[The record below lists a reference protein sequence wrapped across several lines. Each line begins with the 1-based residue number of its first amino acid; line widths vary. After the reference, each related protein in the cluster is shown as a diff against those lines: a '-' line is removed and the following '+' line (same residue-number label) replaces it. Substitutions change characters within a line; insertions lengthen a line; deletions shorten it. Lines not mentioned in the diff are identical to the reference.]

1 MGHAGDGTHPNF
13 HNFLK
18 LGGDPLMDMGPYY
31 LTALVNLL
39 GPVRRV
45 TGSAGQLH
53 KEVTVHNPK
62 STRYGDTV
70 PVEAPTNVT
79 AVLDFHN
86 GAIASLQ
93 AAKESFGYK
102 PRLEIFGTE
111 GNMTV
116 PDPNFFWTCPWP
128 RQYNPHSIQHRTDKG
143 ASALARIYRGQPGN
157 RSGRYGLCGQNGQ
170 SSSGKRP
177 IGSARSG
184 YFAEHFLKRRYRR
197 SMFIF
202 NPRSSVPLR
211 CRWASS
217 TTSWINRTLVL

>member
-116 PDPNFFWTCPWP
+116 PDPNFFLDLSLASTVQSAFNSAPD
-128 RQYNPHSIQHRTDKG
+128 RQRSFRSRTDLPRTAG
-143 ASALARIYRGQPGN
+143 ESEWPIWLMRSERAELIGQTADWL
-157 RSGRYGLCGQNGQ
+157 ST
-170 SSSGKRP
+170 
-177 IGSARSG
+177 
-184 YFAEHFLKRRYRR
+184 FW
-197 SMFIF
+197 IF
-202 NPRSSVPLR
+202 R
-211 CRWASS
+211 
-217 TTSWINRTLVL
+217 